1 MLSANKQRCKR
12 LEHLAPL
19 IFLSDE
25 FEITVVSDDR
35 DVELRF
41 RVSASMPVRILQF
54 EIQFFLHTA
63 GDNFRHLSR
72 MVYIGARGYLVTV
85 MVSELSVNE
94 TYLVIA
100 YTKLALCLT
109 FSLIRVRYGMV

>member
-25 FEITVVSDDR
+25 FEITVVSDDS

-54 EIQFFLHTA
+54 EIQFFCILLAIT
-63 GDNFRHLSR
+63 F
-72 MVYIGARGYLVTV
+72 
-85 MVSELSVNE
+85 
-94 TYLVIA
+94 VI
-100 YTKLALCLT
+100 CQGWC
-109 FSLIRVRYGMV
+109 I